1 MSHLKSFSKVA
12 LGLNVKKKNIR
23 KDNKRK
29 NGKKQG
35 AGIKRTRYKY
45 VVGNIMI
52 DFNKECQNILH
63 ILAKTWKSLKY
74 LEGGNCKNNK
84 EFALLLV
91 T

>member
-1 MSHLKSFSKVA
+1 M
-12 LGLNVKKKNIR
+12 
-23 KDNKRK
+23 
-29 NGKKQG
+29 
-35 AGIKRTRYKY
+35 YKY

-52 DFNKECQNILH
+52 DFNKECQNKLH

-74 LEGGNCKNNK
+74 LEGGNCKNDK